1 MNSRILQVFYD
12 DKCYPFKDQE
22 RQVRFPIVGNSFVGA
37 SNITTIRF
45 YIDQIGSID
54 DTWVANSKLPNG
66 KMGNEVLSTKGSD
79 IINGVEEHY
88 VELSLSTFYTQ
99 AKGDLYIS
107 LNGFYGG
114 VSITE
119 NNGIYSIS
127 GIPTIQATGSIKISI
142 YYATPLLDGDEVDVI
157 TLQQLL
163 GVISSKLGKDEN
175 QYLKIVSNI
184 NQINTDTYQAYLS
197 SGSVV
202 YSIANK
208 KFYLLSGSY
217 PLLVATEIDLA
228 LGSLSIGVLNVDTMH
243 IDNFADILNEE
254 DTPLTDYI
262 DARVNYGLTLVFN
275 MTGPSMVLTQ
285 TQWDL
290 LVDNPNMVIK
300 YNYKLYYKTTAGAL
314 LTPKTGTYICPQVE
328 TTTNDDGSTTRK
340 TYAISLSVISNVATL
355 NAGSTSYTIYTKSQA
370 DAQLDLKADKSD
382 TYTKDEVNNLITS
395 MLVYKGSKTVEE
407 LNEIAEEL
415 DENNVGFFY
424 NVSDSGL
431 LEWVDGGITYQLEV
445 IAGDNVCWTGSGW
458 DKLTMDL
465 SAYDDKFIAA
475 GFFEVQN
482 YNENTGEI
490 TFVYS
495 SDLYDMSY
503 DSDTGILTIDAN

>member
-1 MNSRILQVFYD
+1 MNSKILQVFYD

-119 NNGIYSIS
+119 NDGIYSIS

-175 QYLKIVSNI
+175 QYLKVVSNI

-208 KFYLLSGSY
+208 KFYLLSGTY
-217 PLLVATEIDLA
+217 PSLVATEINLS
-228 LGSLSIGVLNVDTMH
+228 LGSLSIGVLNVGTMH

-254 DTPLTDYI
+254 ETPLTDYI
-262 DARVNYGLTLVFN
+262 DERVNYGLTLVFN
-275 MTGPSMVLTQ
+275 MTSSPMTLTQ
-285 TQWDL
+285 AQWDL
-290 LVDNPNMVIK
+290 LVNNPNMNIY
-300 YNYKLYYKTTAGAL
+300 YNYRFYKKASKGMVVDTTGI
-314 LTPKTGTYICPQVE
+314 YICPRVD
-328 TTTNDDGSTTRK
+328 TTTNDGYTTRT
-340 TYAISLSVISNVATL
+340 TYAISLDIVNYVGTL
-355 NAGSTSYTIYTKSQA
+355 NAGTQSYSFYNKTQA
-370 DAQLDLKADKSD
+370 DGLLDLKADKSD

-415 DENNVGFFY
+415 DENDVGFFY

-431 LEWVDGGITYQLEV
+431 LEWTSGGTTYQLEV

-465 SAYDDKFIAA
+465 SVYDDKFIAA